1 MFDRVRVGHVGSS
14 FIANSFL
21 SLSLLYDRE
30 LKTWTFYSLFV
41 RRRRKERAKKLRKG
55 RRMADIQRVLIPGI
69 FRGKTWSSANLR
81 DGNKVKARLP
91 SLTFPQSG
99 AKRRLPLSPP
109 RRRNCIDRTLSPFLL
124 SLSRRTSALPPPETR
139 RKLLTMCS
147 RIGRGNLSL
156 SRATKNVTSVVNN
169 HDGGRYGR
177 TAYLR
182 GEKASN
188 RLL

>member
-99 AKRRLPLSPP
+99 AKRRLPLPP
-109 RRRNCIDRTLSPFLL
+109 PQRRNCIDRTLSPFLL
-124 SLSRRTSALPPPETR
+124 SFVSTNERSPSSRNEAKTFDDVLEDRPGKFILIPRNEERYER
-139 RKLLTMCS
+139 RK
-147 RIGRGNLSL
+147 
-156 SRATKNVTSVVNN
+156 
-169 HDGGRYGR
+169 
-177 TAYLR
+177 
-182 GEKASN
+182 
-188 RLL
+188 